1 MVPETPDTPSSGRSS
16 RATAWLPF
24 LAASLAAAGATAA
37 VLAAGRGAAASGERV
52 LSVLD
57 PLFLGFRER
66 AFPLLELIWK
76 NRTALGVAVTTAA
89 FTLAFLVLRKGFRSG
104 APVALGAFAAT
115 AATWGQL
122 LLVAGRGLH
131 GWTLYG
137 VAVALAAAAG
147 ALAPL
152 ASVPGVPALPRPDE
166 PPGPDDWWRGPP
178 DRGESALLLA
188 LFLLALVSRAWALNQ
203 LPSNF
208 DSEMISTQTESRTA
222 WGLAE
227 FVRTEFVGTSN
238 GLVTPLTNRAVYAL
252 FGVSITAMR
261 VTALLWGLLGVGLF
275 WSLARRLLGGR
286 WGPAAATL
294 LFVSAPEQLF
304 WSRSEVSIFS
314 PMAVVG
320 LLFAHAGLSMTRG
333 FRPVPVVL
341 LGLLTPA
348 CRFFYTAAYVFV
360 AYPVLLAG
368 HAILF
373 VRGAARRAL
382 ASLPVLLA
390 GVGLWI
396 LSVSAAAAIVSG
408 HFTFIDPARVR
419 GEEAWRAGLPAEARA
434 AVVVKAQVAR
444 LLGNLASVAEGL
456 TVHERYS
463 THWTQR
469 AFVSSS
475 HNPTI
480 GMGLAVLA
488 AVGLGWLLGQPRE
501 RRSALL
507 LLWLGLGLLP
517 GCLSD
522 EPDARRN
529 AVMFTPLLLAA
540 GLFVVAFVRL
550 TRARA
555 GRAGGLLASLF
566 GGLCVF
572 GVAAAGFAS
581 HLLLPVGPL
590 VADQEIRFA
599 APLFSESDTVLH
611 DLYYREGKTIAF
623 GQLDRLLSPSGP
635 CYQYIERDGL
645 LRAAFAPECDFHEE
659 VFRLTLPPDA
669 ITARRATAARRRIGY
684 LLSDKPPGPRLLA
697 LLRAIHPNAG
707 VAERRFEGVGES
719 LFAVETDRAD
729 LEEALRPESG
739 AGVVRGGFLVPRDGW
754 WQVRASADCPGAR
767 LAIGTD
773 GWDGGGECPLL
784 SGVHPFH
791 LVRPAT
797 CAGPV
802 RLVLGDVRSGESQEP
817 ILVAP
822 RVAALA
828 EARAPDA
835 VPVPGW
841 SGASRLAVLEAPVSD
856 LAADRSGRV
865 CALTRREDVWEI
877 VCFGGD
883 GRETGRTRAG
893 LPRFLSPGS
902 IGLAPDGSVL
912 VSAWNVVETYDA
924 DLRRMARWELPSGV
938 LAMRMA
944 LLPDGRLA
952 FLTSRGALEVFSRDG
967 KPEGS
972 FSSWS
977 GGAGR
982 FETAVGLA
990 VGPDGFLA
998 ISQISGEVHLFRLP
1012 PSAFLPEFV
1021 RTLRPELAAD
1031 TSADDL
1037 RGIAF
1042 AGPGRLLVPY
1052 SPERPPLL
1060 LDLEGRRLM
1069 AATASADLLSQG
1081 PVSPFRFVATPAA
1094 LFTVD
1099 QSEPVLWRV
1108 RFGDGR

>member
-1 MVPETPDTPSSGRSS
+1 M
-16 RATAWLPF
+16 
-24 LAASLAAAGATAA
+24 ASLAAAGATAA
-37 VLAAGRGAAASGERV
+37 VLSVGRGVAASGERV
-52 LSVLD
+52 LSGLD

-76 NRTALGVAVTTAA
+76 NRTAIGVAVTAA
-89 FTLAFLVLRKGFRSG
+89 ALALAVLVLRKGLQSG
-104 APVALGAFAAT
+104 APVALGASAAA

-122 LLVAGRGLH
+122 LLVAGRGPS

-166 PPGPDDWWRGPP
+166 PFGPEDRRRGPP

-208 DSEMISTQTESRTA
+208 DAEMISTQTESRTA

-238 GLVTPLTNRAVYAL
+238 GLVTPLTNRAVYGL

-275 WSLARRLLGGR
+275 WTLARRLLGGR

-294 LFVSAPEQLF
+294 LFVAAPEQLF

-314 PMAVVG
+314 PMAVIG
-320 LLFAHAGLSMTRG
+320 LLFAHGGLSMTRR
-333 FRPVPVVL
+333 FRPAPVVL

-368 HAILF
+368 HAILL
-373 VRGAARRAL
+373 VRGAARRAV

-390 GVGLWI
+390 GIGLWI
-396 LSVSAAAAIVSG
+396 LSVSTAAAIVSG
-408 HFTFIDPARVR
+408 HFTFIHPARVR
-419 GEEAWRAGLPAEARA
+419 GEDAWRAGLPADARA
-434 AVVVKAQVAR
+434 AFVVKAQASR
-444 LLGNLASVAEGL
+444 LLRNLASVAEGL

-469 AFVSSS
+469 AYVSPS
-475 HNPTI
+475 HDATI

-488 AVGLGWLLGQPRE
+488 ALGLGWLLGQPRE

-550 TRARA
+550 ARARA

-566 GGLCVF
+566 GGLCIL
-572 GVAAAGFAS
+572 GVSSAGFAS

-611 DLYYREGKTIAF
+611 NLYYREGKTIAF

-659 VFRLTLPPDA
+659 VFRLTLPPEA
-669 ITARRATAARRRIGY
+669 IAARRAAAAPRRIGY

-697 LLRAIHPNAG
+697 LLREIHPKAR
-707 VAERRFEGVGES
+707 VAEQRFEAVGES
-719 LFAVETDRAD
+719 LFTVETDRAD
-729 LEEALRPESG
+729 LEEALRPESV
-739 AGVVRGGFLVPRDGW
+739 AGVVRGGLLVPRDGW
-754 WQVRASADCPGAR
+754 WQVRAPADCPGAR

-773 GWDGGGECPLL
+773 GWDGRGERPLL
-784 SGVHPFH
+784 SGIHPFH
-791 LVRPAT
+791 LARPAA

-802 RLVLGDVRSGESQEP
+802 RLVLGDTRSGESLEP

-828 EARAPDA
+828 ETRAPDA
-835 VPVPGW
+835 VPVPGF
-841 SGASRLAVLEAPVSD
+841 GPATRLIELPSPATD
-856 LAADRSGRV
+856 IAADRSGRV
-865 CALTRREDVWEI
+865 CALTRQAFVRQI
-877 VCFGGD
+877 VCVDAD
-883 GRETGRTRAG
+883 GRETGRTRAD
-893 LPRFLSPGS
+893 LPWDPSPGS
-902 IGLAPDGSVL
+902 IALAPDGSL
-912 VSAWNVVETYDA
+912 VVFAWNVTEIYDA
-924 DLRRMARWELPSGV
+924 ELRRTARWELPSGV
-938 LAMRMA
+938 VASDMA

-952 FLTSRGALEVFSRDG
+952 FLTSRAALEVFTRDG
-967 KPEGS
+967 KLDGS
-972 FSSWS
+972 LSSWS

-998 ISQISGEVHLFRLP
+998 VAQISGEVHLFRLP
-1012 PSAFLPEFV
+1012 PSGFPPEFV

-1042 AGPGRLLVPY
+1042 AGPGRILVPY

-1069 AATASADLLSQG
+1069 AATAGADLVSQG

-1099 QSEPVLWRV
+1099 RSEPVLWRV
-1108 RFGDGR
+1108 RFRDGR

>member
-1 MVPETPDTPSSGRSS
+1 LVPETPEAPPSGRSG
-16 RATAWLPF
+16 RAAAWLPF

-37 VLAAGRGAAASGERV
+37 VLAAGRRAAASGQRV

-76 NRTALGVAVTTAA
+76 NRTAIGVAVTAA
-89 FTLAFLVLRKGFRSG
+89 ALALAVLALRKGLRSG
-104 APVALGAFAAT
+104 APVALGASAA
-115 AATWGQL
+115 AVATWGQL
-122 LLVAGRGLH
+122 LLVAGRGLT

-137 VAVALAAAAG
+137 VAVALAVAAG

-152 ASVPGVPALPRPDE
+152 ASLPGVPALPRPDE
-166 PPGPDDWWRGPP
+166 PPGTDDRRTVPP
-178 DRGESALLLA
+178 DRGESALFLA
-188 LFLLALVSRAWALNQ
+188 LFLLALASRAWALNQ
-203 LPSNF
+203 LPSSF
-208 DSEMISTQTESRTA
+208 DAEMISTQTESRTA

-275 WSLARRLLGGR
+275 WALARRLLGGR

-294 LFVSAPEQLF
+294 LFVAAPEQLF

-314 PMAVVG
+314 PMAAIG
-320 LLFAHAGLSMTRG
+320 LLFAHAGLSMTRR
-333 FRPVPVVL
+333 FRAAPVIL
-341 LGLLTPA
+341 LALLTPV
-348 CRFFYTAAYVFV
+348 CRFFYTAAFVFV

-368 HAILF
+368 HAVLF

-390 GVGLWI
+390 GIGLWI
-396 LSVSAAAAIVSG
+396 VSVSAAVAIVSG
-408 HFTFIDPARVR
+408 HFAFVHPARVR
-419 GEEAWRAGLPAEARA
+419 GEEAWRAGLPAEAAA
-434 AVVVKAQVAR
+434 AVVAKAQAAR

-456 TVHERYS
+456 TVHEKYS

-469 AFVSSS
+469 AYVSEAHS
-475 HNPTI
+475 PTI

-488 AVGLGWLLGQPRE
+488 ALGLGWLLGQPRE

-507 LLWLGLGLLP
+507 LLWFGLGLLP

-550 TRARA
+550 ARART
-555 GRAGGLLASLF
+555 GRAGGCLATLS
-566 GGLCVF
+566 GGLCIL

-581 HLLLPVGPL
+581 HFLLAVRPL
-590 VADQEIRFA
+590 VADGQIRFA
-599 APLFSESDTVLH
+599 APLFTKSDTVLH

-645 LRAAFAPECDFHEE
+645 LRAALAPKCDFHEE
-659 VFRLTLPPDA
+659 VFGLTLPPEA
-669 ITARRATAARRRIGY
+669 IAARRAAAAPRRIGY
-684 LLSDKPPGPRLLA
+684 LLSDKPPGLRLLA
-697 LLRAIHPNAG
+697 LLRAIHPTAR
-707 VAERRFEGVGES
+707 VAEGPFKAIGES
-719 LFAVETDRAD
+719 LFTIETDRAD
-729 LEEALRPESG
+729 LEEALRPEVA
-739 AGVVRGGFLVPRDGW
+739 AGVVRGGLLVPRDGW
-754 WQVRASADCPGAR
+754 WRVRAPADCAGAR
-767 LAIGTD
+767 LTVGTD
-773 GWDGGGECPLL
+773 GWNGGDERPLL
-784 SGVHPFH
+784 SGVHPFS
-791 LVRPAT
+791 LVRPAA

-802 RLVLGDVRSGESQEP
+802 RLVLDDARSGESLEP
-817 ILVAP
+817 LLVAP
-822 RVAALA
+822 RVAVLP

-835 VPVPGW
+835 VSVPGW
-841 SGASRLAVLEAPVSD
+841 SGASRLAEFEAPVSD
-856 LAADRSGRV
+856 LAAGRSGRV
-865 CALTRREDVWEI
+865 CALTRRDDVWEI
-877 VCFGGD
+877 VCVD
-883 GRETGRTRAG
+883 AEGRETGRTRAD
-893 LPRFLSPGS
+893 LPRYLSPGS
-902 IGLAPDGSVL
+902 IDLAPDGSVL
-912 VSAWNVVETYDA
+912 VSAWNVVEVYDPA
-924 DLRRMARWELPSGV
+924 LHQRARWELPEDV

-944 LLPDGRLA
+944 LFPDGRVAL
-952 FLTSRGALEVFSRDG
+952 LTSRGALEVFSPDG

-972 FSSWS
+972 FNSWS
-977 GGAGR
+977 GGAGK

-998 ISQISGEVHLFRLP
+998 VAQSSGEIHLFRLP
-1012 PSAFLPEFV
+1012 PSGFPPEFV
-1021 RTLRPELAAD
+1021 RTLRPELAD
-1031 TSADDL
+1031 DPSADDL

-1042 AGPGRLLVPY
+1042 VGPGRILVPY

-1069 AATASADLLSQG
+1069 AATSGADLLSQG
-1081 PVSPFRFVATPAA
+1081 PKSPFRFVATPAA

-1099 QSEPVLWRV
+1099 RSEPVLWRLGF
-1108 RFGDGR
+1108 RDRR